1 VAQSNGT
8 DALGACDTRGT
19 PLSLDEE
26 LAVEGG
32 DIVLLQTGVSGRVWS
47 PLHSLYAWL
56 RHATTTAP
64 FSRAPFVAK
73 MDDDV
78 AISVPELVA
87 QLRLIRGAVRQPE
100 RVYYGRYF
108 WTTWNEAAFIHS
120 GSGYTHGTVARN
132 ARACLA
138 ARTCRGP
145 FAFTT
150 GSMMLLGSG
159 IAADIGASELAAAN
173 IAASRALLSGPN
185 ASRRKTPAFEDVWL
199 GFAACA
205 ARLNPQHRRF
215 ASR

>member
-1 VAQSNGT
+1 MNGT
-8 DALGACDTRGT
+8 DVLGACNTRGA
-19 PLSLDEE
+19 PLSLEE
-26 LAVEGG
+26 EVAESG
-32 DIVLLQTGVSGRVWS
+32 DIVLLETGVSGRVWS

-56 RHATTTAP
+56 RHATSHAP
-64 FSRAPFVAK
+64 YSRAPFVAK

-78 AISVPELVA
+78 AINAHELAA
-87 QLRLIRGAVRQPE
+87 QLRLVRAAAPHPE
-100 RVYYGRYF
+100 RAYYGRYY
-108 WTTWNEAAFIHS
+108 WTTWDEAAFIHS
-120 GSGYTHGTVARN
+120 GSGYTHGSVARN

-150 GSMMLLGSG
+150 GSMMLLGAG

-199 GFAACA
+199 GFAAYA
-205 ARLNPQHRRF
+205 LLPGARTPADSPPSLH
-215 ASR
+215 